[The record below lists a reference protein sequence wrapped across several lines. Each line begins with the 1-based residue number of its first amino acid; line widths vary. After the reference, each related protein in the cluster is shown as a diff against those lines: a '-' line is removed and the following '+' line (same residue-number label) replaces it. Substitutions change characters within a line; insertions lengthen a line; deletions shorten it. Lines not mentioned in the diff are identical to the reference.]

1 MEWRLLD
8 ALVLTIENLANSVN
22 VRQKQSNGECL
33 SGYVYVHLCYIGRD
47 DWYSV
52 RSYIHIGVGSAL
64 LVSTNRAMREPSI
77 VRRAT
82 GTGSHAF
89 LFL

>member
-1 MEWRLLD
+1 MTLWKRRLLD

-52 RSYIHIGVGSAL
+52 RSYIHIGVRLS
-64 LVSTNRAMREPSI
+64 R
-77 VRRAT
+77 
-82 GTGSHAF
+82 
-89 LFL
+89 